1 MHPIEI
7 QNTLDSMT
15 ILVDTREH
23 PTAAYFERLVQMRRP
38 NKRVMLL
45 SGDYS
50 AECVMPNGET
60 VSFMDKI
67 AIERKMSANEI
78 SSNFTHGRERF
89 VREFE
94 RYKAGGG
101 MIFILIEKSDWG
113 KIRRHEYDTQFNPA
127 SFIASLMTWQAR
139 YNAHIVFCS
148 PDDTGFLI
156 ERILY
161 YQVKELLERGDYDN
175 YC

>member
-1 MHPIEI
+1 MHPLDI

-15 ILVDTREH
+15 ILVDSREH
-23 PTAAYFERLVQMRRP
+23 PTAAYFERLFEMRRP
-38 NKRVMLL
+38 NDRVALP

-50 AECVMPNGET
+50 ARCTMPNGET
-60 VSFMDKI
+60 VSFADKI
-67 AIERKMSANEI
+67 AIERKMSADEI
-78 SSNFTHGRERF
+78 SSNFTRGRDRF
-89 VREFE
+89 TREFE
-94 RYKAGGG
+94 RFKTGGG
-101 MIFILIEKSDWG
+101 QLFILIERTDWG
-113 KIRRHEYDTQFNPA
+113 KIRNHAYNTQFAPSA
-127 SFIASLMTWQAR
+127 FIASLMTWQAR

-161 YQVKELLERGDYDN
+161 YQIKNFLERGDYDD